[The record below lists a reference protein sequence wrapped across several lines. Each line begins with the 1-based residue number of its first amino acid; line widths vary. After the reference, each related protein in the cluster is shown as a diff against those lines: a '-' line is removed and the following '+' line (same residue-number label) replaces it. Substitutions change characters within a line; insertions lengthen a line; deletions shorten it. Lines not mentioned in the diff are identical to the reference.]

1 MLRLVKETRCYRL
14 TQHLTLA
21 CKMPSNYF
29 NNTSNQTN
37 LNASFIYWPGYIL
50 LPSAVRYFQLSVQ
63 VFIAFFGIF
72 GNVLVCIT
80 VSQRKSLRST
90 TNFYL
95 LSLAVADIG
104 VLMINFPLAIFKSY
118 FIWPFGE
125 AFCLYIYPMTDVFF
139 GASIW
144 SIAVIA
150 IERSCCTTTRHLRTS
165 YRLKQHGPKSYAR
178 WVLLLVWSVSLL
190 AAAIPSY
197 LITRYSK
204 EHNACYPHWPS
215 DATHFGIYKQVHIL
229 AMLFLWYVIPLVL
242 IICSAM
248 RITKHLNTSSAFH
261 RAMESEW
268 LPQSNQAEKSCFLYE
283 ERKRIKQN
291 MKAKKLLTPVVLVFC
306 ITMLPLHA
314 FHLVA
319 LYCKE
324 FVSWKFYIVMFNI
337 VILFVISNSAL
348 NPLVYCMVS
357 REFRTGFHNIL
368 LGHCSNATKSP
379 VRSQHPQRVIFSQ
392 TVLAM
397 TPRST
402 SSYREKRNKK
412 NVHLKTEEFRLVM
425 VSSV

>member
-37 LNASFIYWPGYIL
+37 LNASFSYWPGYIL
-50 LPSAVRYFQLSVQ
+50 LPSTLRYFQLSVQ

-150 IERSCCTTTRHLRTS
+150 IGKELLYNHSPFKNILPFETTRTKILCTVGAVVGVECFTFGSRYPFLLDNTVQQRTQCMLSSLAVRCNSFWHL
-165 YRLKQHGPKSYAR
+165 
-178 WVLLLVWSVSLL
+178 
-190 AAAIPSY
+190 
-197 LITRYSK
+197 
-204 EHNACYPHWPS
+204 
-215 DATHFGIYKQVHIL
+215 
-229 AMLFLWYVIPLVL
+229 
-242 IICSAM
+242 
-248 RITKHLNTSSAFH
+248 
-261 RAMESEW
+261 
-268 LPQSNQAEKSCFLYE
+268 
-283 ERKRIKQN
+283 
-291 MKAKKLLTPVVLVFC
+291 
-306 ITMLPLHA
+306 
-314 FHLVA
+314 
-319 LYCKE
+319 
-324 FVSWKFYIVMFNI
+324 
-337 VILFVISNSAL
+337 
-348 NPLVYCMVS
+348 
-357 REFRTGFHNIL
+357 
-368 LGHCSNATKSP
+368 
-379 VRSQHPQRVIFSQ
+379 
-392 TVLAM
+392 
-397 TPRST
+397 
-402 SSYREKRNKK
+402 
-412 NVHLKTEEFRLVM
+412 
-425 VSSV
+425 